1 MSITVFLADDHAVV
15 RDGLKALLESQK
27 DIQVIGEAATGE
39 EALRRLKELSAS
51 VEVDV
56 LVVDISMP
64 EPNGIDVVR
73 DVRQKYPGTGVVV
86 LSMHSTAEHLSRAL
100 EAGAQAYVVKESAG
114 AEVVNAVRAVH
125 EGGRYL
131 SGRISREL
139 QPRRPPEGRGS
150 PSDVALRS

>member
-1 MSITVFLADDHAVV
+1 VSITVFLADDHAVV
-15 RDGLKALLESQK
+15 RDGLKALLEAQK
-27 DIQVIGEAATGE
+27 DIQVVGEAATGE
-39 EALRRLKELSAS
+39 ETLRRLKELSAS

-64 EPNGIDVVR
+64 EPNGIDVAREVR
-73 DVRQKYPGTGVVV
+73 ETYPGMGVVV
-86 LSMHSTAEHLSRAL
+86 LSMHATAEHLARAL
-100 EAGAQAYVVKESAG
+100 AAGAHAYVVKESAG

-139 QPRRPPEGRGS
+139 REPTRPEAGS
-150 PSDVALRS
+150 SSGGGPASP